1 MKKSVLIGFVIA
13 LLVTSLGLAGC
24 QQNKKTE
31 SKTTTSS
38 KTIKKK
44 STSQSKDKKKKTK
57 TSSST
62 TESTTKKTTETKE
75 KTTQSK
81 TTTSQALQA
90 EKTKTSTPAK
100 PAAQPTILDT
110 LVGKNFVF
118 SSGSGGWGSS
128 LSIGPN
134 GTFSGD
140 YHDSDMGSTGPG
152 YPGGTISESK
162 VSGQFTRPHQV
173 SPTLY
178 EVDIE
183 NLQYEKPVGS
193 SEIKENRK
201 YEYSEAYGISKN
213 HRMAIYLPGTP
224 ISSMPEELRLYSYGL
239 ISEDSQTLPVYVI
252 QGDMEG
258 FFIEYH

>member
-1 MKKSVLIGFVIA
+1 MLNGIFVT

-24 QQNKKTE
+24 QQEKKSE

-38 KTIKKK
+38 KVIKKK
-44 STSQSKDKKKKTK
+44 GTSQSKDKKKKTK

-62 TESTTKKTTETKE
+62 TESTTKKTIETKE

-81 TTTSQALQA
+81 TTTSQAPQA
-90 EKTKTSTPAK
+90 EKTKTSTPAQ

-118 SSGSGGWGSS
+118 SSGSGGWSSS

-162 VSGQFTRPHQV
+162 VSGQFTRAHQV

-178 EVDIE
+178 EIDIE
-183 NLQYEKPVGS
+183 NLQYE
-193 SEIKENRK
+193 
-201 YEYSEAYGISKN
+201 
-213 HRMAIYLPGTP
+213 
-224 ISSMPEELRLYSYGL
+224 
-239 ISEDSQTLPVYVI
+239 
-252 QGDMEG
+252 
-258 FFIEYH
+258 

>member
-1 MKKSVLIGFVIA
+1 M
-13 LLVTSLGLAGC
+13 LVTSLGLAGC
-24 QQNKKTE
+24 HQTKKTE
-31 SKTTTSS
+31 SKTTTST
-38 KTIKKK
+38 KVIKKK
-44 STSQSKDKKKKTK
+44 STKDEKKKTK

-62 TESTTKKTTETKE
+62 TESTTKQTSTTKE
-75 KTTQSK
+75 QTTQSK
-81 TTTSQALQA
+81 TTSSQTPQA
-90 EKTKTSTPAK
+90 EKTKTSTP
-100 PAAQPTILDT
+100 AQPTILDT

-162 VSGQFTRPHQV
+162 VSGQFTRAHQV

-178 EVDIE
+178 EVYLE

-193 SEIKENRK
+193 SEIKDNVK
-201 YEYSEAYGISKN
+201 YEYTEAYGISKN
-213 HRMAIYLPGTP
+213 TRMAIYLPGIP

-239 ISEDSQTLPVYVI
+239 IPEDSQTLPVYVI

>member
-1 MKKSVLIGFVIA
+1 MFVT

-24 QQNKKTE
+24 QQEKKSE
-31 SKTTTSS
+31 SKTSTST
-38 KTIKKK
+38 KVIKKK
-44 STSQSKDKKKKTK
+44 STKDKKKKTK
-57 TSSST
+57 TSSSK
-62 TESTTKKTTETKE
+62 TESTTKKTIETKE

-81 TTTSQALQA
+81 TTTSQAPQA
-90 EKTKTSTPAK
+90 EKTKTSTPAQ

-162 VSGQFTRPHQV
+162 VSGQFTRAHQV

-178 EVDIE
+178 EVYLE

-193 SEIKENRK
+193 SEIKDNVK
-201 YEYSEAYGISKN
+201 YEYTEAYGISKN

-239 ISEDSQTLPVYVI
+239 IPEDSQTLPVYVI

>member
-1 MKKSVLIGFVIA
+1 MFVA

-24 QQNKKTE
+24 HQTKKTE
-31 SKTTTSS
+31 SKTTTST
-38 KTIKKK
+38 KVIKKK
-44 STSQSKDKKKKTK
+44 STNDKKKKTK

-62 TESTTKKTTETKE
+62 TESTTKKTTKTKE

-81 TTTSQALQA
+81 TTTSQTPQT
-90 EKTKTSTPAK
+90 EKTTTTAK

-118 SSGSGGWGSS
+118 SSGTGGWGARF
-128 LSIGPN
+128 LSDLMA
-134 GTFSGD
+134 FSGN
-140 YHDSDMGSTGPG
+140 YHNSDMGSTGPG

-162 VSGQFTRPHQV
+162 LSGQFTRAHQV

-178 EVDIE
+178 EVYLE

-193 SEIKENRK
+193 LEIKDNVK
-201 YEYSEAYGISKN
+201 YEYTEVYGISKN
-213 HRMAIYLPGTP
+213 TRMAIYLPGTP

-239 ISEDSQTLPVYVI
+239 IPEDSQILPVYVI
-252 QGDMEG
+252 QEDMEG

>member
-1 MKKSVLIGFVIA
+1 MFVT

-24 QQNKKTE
+24 HQTKKTE
-31 SKTTTSS
+31 SKTNTSS
-38 KTIKKK
+38 KVIKKK
-44 STSQSKDKKKKTK
+44 GTSQSKDKKKKTK

-62 TESTTKKTTETKE
+62 TESTTKQTSTTKE
-75 KTTQSK
+75 QTTQSK
-81 TTTSQALQA
+81 TTTSQAPQA
-90 EKTKTSTPAK
+90 EKTKSSTPVK

-118 SSGSGGWGSS
+118 SSGSGGWGARF
-128 LSIGPN
+128 LSDLMA
-134 GTFSGD
+134 FSGN
-140 YHDSDMGSTGPG
+140 YHNSDMGSTGPG

-239 ISEDSQTLPVYVI
+239 IPEDSQTLPVYVI
-252 QGDMEG
+252 QEDMEG

>member
-31 SKTTTSS
+31 SKTTTST
-38 KTIKKK
+38 KVIKKK
-44 STSQSKDKKKKTK
+44 STNDKKKKTK

-62 TESTTKKTTETKE
+62 TESTTKQTRTTKE
-75 KTTQSK
+75 QTTQSK
-81 TTTSQALQA
+81 TTTSQTPQT
-90 EKTKTSTPAK
+90 EKTTSTAK

-118 SSGSGGWGSS
+118 SSGTGGWSTT

-134 GTFSGD
+134 STFSGV
-140 YHDSDMGSTGPG
+140 YHDSDMGVTGPG
-152 YPGGTISESK
+152 YPGGTVSYSK
-162 VSGQFTRPHQV
+162 FSGQFKEVHQLN
-173 SPTLY
+173 PNLY
-178 EVDIE
+178 EMYIE
-183 NLQYEKPVGS
+183 NLQYENPVGG
-193 SEIKENRK
+193 SEIKEGQK
-201 YEYSEAYGISKN
+201 YDYTEAYGISKN
-213 HRMAIYLPGTP
+213 TRMAIYLPGTP

-239 ISEDSQTLPVYVI
+239 IPEDSQTLPVYVI

>member
-1 MKKSVLIGFVIA
+1 MFVA

-24 QQNKKTE
+24 QQTKKTE

-38 KTIKKK
+38 KVIKKK
-44 STSQSKDKKKKTK
+44 GTSQSKDKKKKTK

-62 TESTTKKTTETKE
+62 TESTTKQTSTTKE
-75 KTTQSK
+75 QTTQSK
-81 TTTSQALQA
+81 TTSSQTPQA
-90 EKTKTSTPAK
+90 EKTKTSTP
-100 PAAQPTILDT
+100 AQPTILDT

-134 GTFSGD
+134 GTFSGV

-162 VSGQFTRPHQV
+162 VSGHFTRLHQV

-224 ISSMPEELRLYSYGL
+224 ISSMPEELRLYSYGF
-239 ISEDSQTLPVYVI
+239 IPEDSQTLPVYVI

>member
-1 MKKSVLIGFVIA
+1 M
-13 LLVTSLGLAGC
+13 LVTSLGLAGC
-24 QQNKKTE
+24 HQTKKTE
-31 SKTTTSS
+31 SKTNTSS
-38 KTIKKK
+38 KVIKKK
-44 STSQSKDKKKKTK
+44 GTSQSKDKKKKTK

-62 TESTTKKTTETKE
+62 TESTTKQTSTTKE
-75 KTTQSK
+75 QTTQSK
-81 TTTSQALQA
+81 TTSSQTPQA
-90 EKTKTSTPAK
+90 EKTKTSTPA
-100 PAAQPTILDT
+100 QPTILDN

-118 SSGSGGWGSS
+118 SSGAGGWGSS

-134 GTFSGD
+134 GTFSCD

-201 YEYSEAYGISKN
+201 YEYYEAYGISKN

-239 ISEDSQTLPVYVI
+239 IPEDSQTLPVYVI
-252 QGDMEG
+252 QEDMEG

>member
-1 MKKSVLIGFVIA
+1 MFVA

-24 QQNKKTE
+24 HQTKKTE

-38 KTIKKK
+38 KVIKKK
-44 STSQSKDKKKKTK
+44 GTSQSKDKKKKTK

-62 TESTTKKTTETKE
+62 TESTTKQTSTTKE
-75 KTTQSK
+75 QTTQSK
-81 TTTSQALQA
+81 TTTSQTPQA
-90 EKTKTSTPAK
+90 EKTKSSTPAK

-118 SSGSGGWGSS
+118 SSGSGGWDSS
-128 LSIGPN
+128 LSIGAN

-152 YPGGTISESK
+152 YPGGTVSESK

-178 EVDIE
+178 EIDIE
-183 NLQYEKPVGS
+183 NLQYE
-193 SEIKENRK
+193 
-201 YEYSEAYGISKN
+201 
-213 HRMAIYLPGTP
+213 
-224 ISSMPEELRLYSYGL
+224 
-239 ISEDSQTLPVYVI
+239 
-252 QGDMEG
+252 
-258 FFIEYH
+258 

>member
-1 MKKSVLIGFVIA
+1 MLVT

-24 QQNKKTE
+24 QQEKKSE
-31 SKTTTSS
+31 SKTTTST
-38 KTIKKK
+38 KVIKKK
-44 STSQSKDKKKKTK
+44 STKNKKKKTK

-62 TESTTKKTTETKE
+62 TESTTKKTTDTKE

-81 TTTSQALQA
+81 TTTSQAPQA
-90 EKTKTSTPAK
+90 EKTTTTAK

-118 SSGSGGWGSS
+118 SSGTGGWSTT

-134 GTFSGD
+134 STFSGI
-140 YHDSDMGSTGPG
+140 YHDSDMGVTGPG
-152 YPGGTISESK
+152 YPGGTVSYSK
-162 VSGQFTRPHQV
+162 FSGQFKNVHQLN
-173 SPTLY
+173 PNLY
-178 EVDIE
+178 EMYIE
-183 NLQYEKPVGS
+183 NLQYENPVGG
-193 SEIKENRK
+193 SEIKEGQK
-201 YEYSEAYGISKN
+201 YDYTEAYGISKN

-239 ISEDSQTLPVYVI
+239 IPEDSQTLPVYVI

>member
-1 MKKSVLIGFVIA
+1 MLNGMFVA
-13 LLVTSLGLAGC
+13 LLVGSLGLADC
-24 QQNKKTE
+24 QQEKKSE
-31 SKTTTSS
+31 SKTTTST
-38 KTIKKK
+38 KVIKKK
-44 STSQSKDKKKKTK
+44 STKDKKKKTK

-62 TESTTKKTTETKE
+62 TESTTKKTIETKE

-81 TTTSQALQA
+81 TTTSQAPQA
-90 EKTKTSTPAK
+90 EKTKTSTPAQ

-118 SSGSGGWGSS
+118 SSGAGGWGSS

-162 VSGQFTRPHQV
+162 VSGQFTRAHQV

-178 EVDIE
+178 EIDIE

-213 HRMAIYLPGTP
+213 TRMAIYLPGTP

-239 ISEDSQTLPVYVI
+239 IPEDSQTLPVYVI

>member
-1 MKKSVLIGFVIA
+1 MFVT

-24 QQNKKTE
+24 QQEKKSE
-31 SKTTTSS
+31 SKTSTST
-38 KTIKKK
+38 KVIKKK
-44 STSQSKDKKKKTK
+44 STKDKKKKTK
-57 TSSST
+57 TSSSK
-62 TESTTKKTTETKE
+62 TESTTKKTIETKE

-81 TTTSQALQA
+81 TTTSQAPQA
-90 EKTKTSTPAK
+90 EKTKTSTPAQ

-162 VSGQFTRPHQV
+162 VSGQFTRAHQV

-178 EVDIE
+178 EIDIE
-183 NLQYEKPVGS
+183 NLQYE
-193 SEIKENRK
+193 
-201 YEYSEAYGISKN
+201 
-213 HRMAIYLPGTP
+213 
-224 ISSMPEELRLYSYGL
+224 
-239 ISEDSQTLPVYVI
+239 
-252 QGDMEG
+252 
-258 FFIEYH
+258 

>member
-1 MKKSVLIGFVIA
+1 MFVA
-13 LLVTSLGLAGC
+13 LLVGSLGLAGC
-24 QQNKKTE
+24 QQTKKTE

-38 KTIKKK
+38 KVIKKK

-75 KTTQSK
+75 KATQSK
-81 TTTSQALQA
+81 TTTSQAPQT
-90 EKTKTSTPAK
+90 EKTTTTAK

-118 SSGSGGWGSS
+118 SSGTGGWSTT

-134 GTFSGD
+134 STFSGV
-140 YHDSDMGSTGPG
+140 YHDSDMGVTGPG
-152 YPGGTISESK
+152 YPGGTVSYSK
-162 VSGQFTRPHQV
+162 FSGQFKEVHQLN
-173 SPTLY
+173 PNLY
-178 EVDIE
+178 EMYIE
-183 NLQYEKPVGS
+183 NLQYENPVGG
-193 SEIKENRK
+193 SEIKEGQK
-201 YEYSEAYGISKN
+201 YDYTEAYGISKN
-213 HRMAIYLPGTP
+213 HRMAIYLPGTQ
-224 ISSMPEELRLYSYGL
+224 ISALPEEVRLFSYGL
-239 ISEDSQTLPVYVI
+239 IPEDSQTLPVYVI

>member
-1 MKKSVLIGFVIA
+1 MLVT

-24 QQNKKTE
+24 QQEKKSE
-31 SKTTTSS
+31 SKTTTST
-38 KTIKKK
+38 KVIKKK
-44 STSQSKDKKKKTK
+44 SASQSKDKKKKTK
-57 TSSST
+57 TDSST
-62 TESTTKKTTETKE
+62 TESTTKQTSTTKE
-75 KTTQSK
+75 QTTQSK
-81 TTTSQALQA
+81 TTTSQTPQT
-90 EKTKTSTPAK
+90 EKTTTTAK

-118 SSGSGGWGSS
+118 SSGTGGWSTT

-134 GTFSGD
+134 STFSGV
-140 YHDSDMGSTGPG
+140 YHDSDMGVTGPG
-152 YPGGTISESK
+152 YPGGTVSYSK
-162 VSGQFTRPHQV
+162 FSGQFKEVHQLN
-173 SPTLY
+173 PNLY
-178 EVDIE
+178 EMYIE

-239 ISEDSQTLPVYVI
+239 IPEDSQTLPVYVI

>member
-1 MKKSVLIGFVIA
+1 MKKSVLNGMFVA
-13 LLVTSLGLAGC
+13 LLVGSLGLAGC
-24 QQNKKTE
+24 QQTKKTE
-31 SKTTTSS
+31 SKTTTST
-38 KTIKKK
+38 KVIKKK
-44 STSQSKDKKKKTK
+44 STKDKKKKTK

-62 TESTTKKTTETKE
+62 TESATKKTTETKE

-81 TTTSQALQA
+81 TTTSQAPQA
-90 EKTKTSTPAK
+90 EKITTTAK

-118 SSGSGGWGSS
+118 SSGAGGWGSS

-162 VSGQFTRPHQV
+162 VSGHFTRLHQV

-178 EVDIE
+178 EVYLE

-193 SEIKENRK
+193 SEIKDNVK
-201 YEYSEAYGISKN
+201 YEYTEAYGISKN
-213 HRMAIYLPGTP
+213 TRMAIYLPGTP
-224 ISSMPEELRLYSYGL
+224 ISSMPEELRFYSSGL
-239 ISEDSQTLPVYVI
+239 IPEDSQTLPVYVI

>member
-1 MKKSVLIGFVIA
+1 MKKSVLNGMLVT
-13 LLVTSLGLAGC
+13 LLVTSLGLASC
-24 QQNKKTE
+24 QQTKKTE

-38 KTIKKK
+38 KVIKKK
-44 STSQSKDKKKKTK
+44 STKDKKKKTK

-62 TESTTKKTTETKE
+62 TESTTKKTIETKE

-81 TTTSQALQA
+81 TTTSQAPQA

-128 LSIGPN
+128 LSIGAK

-152 YPGGTISESK
+152 YPGGTVSESK
-162 VSGQFTRPHQV
+162 VSGQFTRAHQV

-178 EVDIE
+178 EVYLE

-193 SEIKENRK
+193 SEIKDNVK
-201 YEYSEAYGISKN
+201 YEYTEAYGISKN
-213 HRMAIYLPGTP
+213 TRMAIYLPGTL

-239 ISEDSQTLPVYVI
+239 IPEDSQTLPVYVI

>member
-31 SKTTTSS
+31 SKTTTST
-38 KTIKKK
+38 KVIKKK
-44 STSQSKDKKKKTK
+44 STNDKKKKTK

-62 TESTTKKTTETKE
+62 TESTTKQTRTTKE
-75 KTTQSK
+75 QTTQSK
-81 TTTSQALQA
+81 TKTSQTPKY
-90 EKTKTSTPAK
+90 EKTKTSTLAK
-100 PAAQPTILDT
+100 PTILDS

-239 ISEDSQTLPVYVI
+239 IPEDSQTLPVYVI

>member
-1 MKKSVLIGFVIA
+1 MFVA

-24 QQNKKTE
+24 HQTKKTE

-38 KTIKKK
+38 KVIKKK
-44 STSQSKDKKKKTK
+44 GTSQSKDKKKKTK
-57 TSSST
+57 TSSSK
-62 TESTTKKTTETKE
+62 TESTTKKTIETKE

-81 TTTSQALQA
+81 TTTSQAPQA
-90 EKTKTSTPAK
+90 EKTKTSTPAQ

-162 VSGQFTRPHQV
+162 VSGQFTRAHQV

-183 NLQYEKPVGS
+183 NLQYEKSVGS

-201 YEYSEAYGISKN
+201 YEYSEAHGISKN

-224 ISSMPEELRLYSYGL
+224 ISSMPEELRFYSYGL
-239 ISEDSQTLPVYVI
+239 IPEDSQTLPVYVI

>member
-1 MKKSVLIGFVIA
+1 MFVA
-13 LLVTSLGLAGC
+13 LLVGSLGLAGC
-24 QQNKKTE
+24 QQTKKTE
-31 SKTTTSS
+31 SKTITSS
-38 KTIKKK
+38 KVIKKK
-44 STSQSKDKKKKTK
+44 STKDKKKKTK
-57 TSSST
+57 TSSSK
-62 TESTTKKTTETKE
+62 TESTTKKTIETKE

-81 TTTSQALQA
+81 TTTSQAPQA
-90 EKTKTSTPAK
+90 EKTKSSTPAK

-162 VSGQFTRPHQV
+162 VSGQFTRAHQV

-178 EVDIE
+178 EIDIE
-183 NLQYEKPVGS
+183 NLQYE
-193 SEIKENRK
+193 
-201 YEYSEAYGISKN
+201 
-213 HRMAIYLPGTP
+213 
-224 ISSMPEELRLYSYGL
+224 
-239 ISEDSQTLPVYVI
+239 
-252 QGDMEG
+252 
-258 FFIEYH
+258 

>member
-1 MKKSVLIGFVIA
+1 MLVA

-24 QQNKKTE
+24 QQEKKSE
-31 SKTTTSS
+31 SKTTTST
-38 KTIKKK
+38 KVIKKK
-44 STSQSKDKKKKTK
+44 STKNKKKKTK

-62 TESTTKKTTETKE
+62 TESTTKKTTDTKE

-81 TTTSQALQA
+81 TTTSQAPQA
-90 EKTKTSTPAK
+90 EKTTTTAK

-118 SSGSGGWGSS
+118 SSGTGGWSTT

-134 GTFSGD
+134 STFSGV
-140 YHDSDMGSTGPG
+140 YHDSDMGVTGPG
-152 YPGGTISESK
+152 YPGGTVSYSK
-162 VSGQFTRPHQV
+162 FSGQFKNVHQLN
-173 SPTLY
+173 PNLY
-178 EVDIE
+178 EMYIE
-183 NLQYEKPVGS
+183 NLQYENPVGG
-193 SEIKENRK
+193 SEIKEGQK
-201 YEYSEAYGISKN
+201 YDYTEAYGISKN

-239 ISEDSQTLPVYVI
+239 IPEDSQTLPVYVI

>member
-1 MKKSVLIGFVIA
+1 M
-13 LLVTSLGLAGC
+13 TSLGLAGC
-24 QQNKKTE
+24 QQEKKSE
-31 SKTTTSS
+31 SKTSTST
-38 KTIKKK
+38 KVIKKK
-44 STSQSKDKKKKTK
+44 STKDKKKKIK

-62 TESTTKKTTETKE
+62 TESTTKQTSTTKE
-75 KTTQSK
+75 QTTQSK
-81 TTTSQALQA
+81 TTSSQTPQA
-90 EKTKTSTPAK
+90 EKTKTSTPA
-100 PAAQPTILDT
+100 QPTILDN

-118 SSGSGGWGSS
+118 SSGAGGWGSS

-162 VSGQFTRPHQV
+162 VSGHFTRLHQV

-178 EVDIE
+178 EVYLE

-193 SEIKENRK
+193 SEIKDNVK
-201 YEYSEAYGISKN
+201 YEYTEVYGISKN
-213 HRMAIYLPGTP
+213 TRMAIYLPGTP
-224 ISSMPEELRLYSYGL
+224 ISALPEEVRLFSYGL
-239 ISEDSQTLPVYVI
+239 IPEDSQTLPVYVI
-252 QGDMEG
+252 QVDMEG

>member
-1 MKKSVLIGFVIA
+1 MFVT

-24 QQNKKTE
+24 HQTKKTE
-31 SKTTTSS
+31 SKTNTSS
-38 KTIKKK
+38 KVIKKK
-44 STSQSKDKKKKTK
+44 GTSQSKDKKKKTK

-62 TESTTKKTTETKE
+62 TESTTKQTSTTKE
-75 KTTQSK
+75 QTTQSK
-81 TTTSQALQA
+81 TTSSQTPQA
-90 EKTKTSTPAK
+90 EKTKTSTPA
-100 PAAQPTILDT
+100 QPTILDN

-239 ISEDSQTLPVYVI
+239 IPEDSQTLPVYVI
-252 QGDMEG
+252 QEDMEG